1 MKFTIKRV
9 SSAVQQ
15 AISVIQEGDEHTIL
29 TLLLKPTP
37 VKAYANRDKIKNLL
51 PALLLLF
58 S

>member
-29 TLLLKPTP
+29 TLLLKPTL
-37 VKAYANRDKIKNLL
+37 VKAYANTDKIKNLL
-51 PALLLLF
+51 PALLLLL